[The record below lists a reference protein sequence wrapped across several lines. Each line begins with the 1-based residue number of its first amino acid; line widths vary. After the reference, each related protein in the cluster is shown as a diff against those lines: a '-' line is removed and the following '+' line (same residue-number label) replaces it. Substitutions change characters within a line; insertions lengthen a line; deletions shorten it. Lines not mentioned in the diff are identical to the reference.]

1 MWRICILMLGCKG
14 SKCRPSMT
22 FCFFMFKSHRKQT
35 TILDLR
41 RILQKEIGSLKCGT
55 TLMSNILLRKSYTTC
70 VAFQLCFCNLLEIDA
85 VVYCKVLCVCQKS
98 FIETAPKINL
108 VYFRWLMEVSNS
120 CEVRLPS
127 SFRVR
132 P

>member
-1 MWRICILMLGCKG
+1 MSAIDDIL
-14 SKCRPSMT
+14 
-22 FCFFMFKSHRKQT
+22 FFMFKSHRKQT

-41 RILQKEIGSLKCGT
+41 RILKKEIGSLQCGT
-55 TLMSNILLRKSYTTC
+55 TLMSNITLRKSYTTC

-120 CEVRLPS
+120 CEVRLPP

>member
-1 MWRICILMLGCKG
+1 
-14 SKCRPSMT
+14 MT

-41 RILQKEIGSLKCGT
+41 RILQKEIGSLQCGT

-70 VAFQLCFCNLLEIDA
+70 VAFQLCLCNLLEIDA

-108 VYFRWLMEVSNS
+108 VYFRWLMEVSNHVKFAFHHLLEFAP
-120 CEVRLPS
+120 EVKQVRALTYI
-127 SFRVR
+127 SFVS
-132 P
+132 